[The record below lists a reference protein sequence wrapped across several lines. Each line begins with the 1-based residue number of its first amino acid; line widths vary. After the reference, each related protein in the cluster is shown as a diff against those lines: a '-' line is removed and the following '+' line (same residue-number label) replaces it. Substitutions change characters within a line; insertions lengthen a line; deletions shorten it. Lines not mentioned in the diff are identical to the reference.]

1 MSNKFY
7 QWWKNH
13 RRVVT
18 FGGFLILLG
27 FYVSPIIKEA
37 KYKNTC
43 IRLSEKGAFNKFKGD
58 NIEETLLKDAG
69 LTIEELAKIEGYK
82 NCVK

>member
-1 MSNKFY
+1 MESKFY
-7 QWWKNH
+7 KWWKNH
-13 RRVVT
+13 RRLVT

-27 FYVSPIIKEA
+27 LYLSPVIKEA

-43 IRLSEKGAFNKFKGD
+43 IRLSEKGAMNKFKVD
-58 NIEETLLKDAG
+58 NIGETLLKETG
-69 LTIEELAKIEGYK
+69 LTVEELAKIEGYK

>member
-1 MSNKFY
+1 MNNKFY

-13 RRVVT
+13 RRVLT
-18 FGGFLILLG
+18 SGGFLILLG
-27 FYVSPIIKEA
+27 LYVSPVIKEA

-43 IRLSEKGAFNKFKGD
+43 IRLSEKGALKKCKGD
-58 NIEETLLKDAG
+58 NIEETLLKDTG
-69 LTIEELAKIEGYK
+69 LTITELAKIEGYK